1 MALGVSA
8 YTLFAVHDALV
19 KGVICDLPVVEILF
33 VRSVVISLICLA
45 IGRGKMVR
53 ELVTSPNKPALLMR
67 AVLMLAAWCLYYPAG
82 QHLKLAEMT
91 TLYYVAPAITI
102 VLAVIF
108 LKEQLTLIRVA
119 AAAIGFFG
127 VVVAANPAGI
137 SLGLPAFM
145 ALAAAFLW
153 AVAMIL
159 MRKIS
164 KNESSLVI
172 VFSVN
177 SFYIVVLGPI
187 AAFMWQPM
195 ELWMIASVIG
205 IGVIGG
211 LAQFVLIEAARR
223 VPASVLGTVEYSALV
238 WSFVFGF
245 LFWREEPALV
255 VYLGA
260 GLVIASGFVLA
271 WSERK
276 LRGKIVDTP

>member
-19 KGVICDLPVVEILF
+19 KSVIHDLPVVQILF
-33 VRSVVISLICLA
+33 VRSVLITAICLG
-45 IGRGKMVR
+45 IGRWTMVHQ
-53 ELVTSPNKPALLMR
+53 LVTSPHKPALLMR

-82 QHLKLAEMT
+82 QQLKLAEMT

-108 LKEQLTLIRVA
+108 LKERLPLIRVA

-137 SLGLPAFM
+137 SLGLPAAM
-145 ALAAAFLW
+145 ALAAAFFW
-153 AVAMIL
+153 SVASIL
-159 MRKIS
+159 MRKVS
-164 KNESSLVI
+164 RDESSLVI

-177 SFYIVVLGPI
+177 GFYILVLGPI
-187 AAFMWQPM
+187 AAFVWQPM
-195 ELWMIASVIG
+195 DLWMVASVLGTG
-205 IGVIGG
+205 IVGG

-223 VPASVLGTVEYSALV
+223 VPASVLGTVEYSALL

-245 LFWREEPALV
+245 VFWHEQPALV
-255 VYLGA
+255 VYVGA
-260 GLVIASGFVLA
+260 AFVIASGLVLA
-271 WSERK
+271 WSERR
-276 LRGKIVDTP
+276 LRSRIVEAG

>member
-1 MALGVSA
+1 MVLGVSA

-19 KGVICDLPVVEILF
+19 KGVIYDLPVVQILF
-33 VRSVVISLICLA
+33 VRSVIITLICLVL
-45 IGRGKMVR
+45 GRGKMVR
-53 ELVTSPNKPALLMR
+53 ELVASTNKAAMLTR

-82 QHLKLAEMT
+82 QQLKLAEMT

-108 LKEQLTLIRVA
+108 LKEQLTLMRVA

-137 SLGLPAFM
+137 SLGLPAAM
-145 ALAAAFLW
+145 ALTAAFFW

-164 KNESSLVI
+164 KDESSLVI

-177 SFYIVVLGPI
+177 GFYIVVLGPI

-195 ELWMIASVIG
+195 ELWMIATVIG
-205 IGVIGG
+205 VGFTGG

-223 VPASVLGTVEYSALV
+223 VPASVLGTVEYSALI
-238 WSFVFGF
+238 WSFVFGY

-260 GLVIASGFVLA
+260 TLVIASGLVLA

>member
-1 MALGVSA
+1 MALGTSA

-19 KGVICDLPVVEILF
+19 KGVIYDLPVVQILF
-33 VRSVVISLICLA
+33 VRSVVITLICLG
-45 IGRGKMVR
+45 IGRRQMLR
-53 ELVTSPNKPALLMR
+53 DLVTSPNKPALLMR
-67 AVLMLAAWCLYYPAG
+67 AMLMLAAWCLYYPAG
-82 QHLKLAEMT
+82 QQLKLAEMT

-137 SLGLPAFM
+137 SLGLPAAM
-145 ALAAAFLW
+145 ALTAAFFW

-164 KNESSLVI
+164 RNESSLVI

-177 SFYIVVLGPI
+177 GFYVIALGPI
-187 AAFMWQPM
+187 AFFLWQPM
-195 ELWMIASVIG
+195 ELWMIASVFGIG
-205 IGVIGG
+205 IIGG

-223 VPASVLGTVEYSALV
+223 VPASVLGTVEYSALI
-238 WSFVFGF
+238 WSFVFGY

-260 GLVIASGFVLA
+260 ALVIASGLVLA

>member
-19 KGVICDLPVVEILF
+19 KSVIHDLPVVQILF
-33 VRSVVISLICLA
+33 VRSVLITAICLG
-45 IGRGKMVR
+45 IGRWTMVHQ
-53 ELVTSPNKPALLMR
+53 LVTSPHKPALLMR

-82 QHLKLAEMT
+82 QQLKLAEMT

-108 LKEQLTLIRVA
+108 LKERLTLIRVA

-137 SLGLPAFM
+137 SLGLPAAM
-145 ALAAAFLW
+145 ALAAAFFW
-153 AVAMIL
+153 SVASIL
-159 MRKIS
+159 MRKVS
-164 KNESSLVI
+164 RDESSLVI

-177 SFYIVVLGPI
+177 GFYILVLGPI
-187 AAFMWQPM
+187 AAFVWQPM
-195 ELWMIASVIG
+195 DLWMVASVLGTG
-205 IGVIGG
+205 IVGG

-223 VPASVLGTVEYSALV
+223 VPASVLGTVEYSALL

-245 LFWREEPALV
+245 VFWHEQPALV
-255 VYLGA
+255 VYIGA
-260 GLVIASGFVLA
+260 AFVIASGLVLA
-271 WSERK
+271 WSERR
-276 LRGKIVDTP
+276 LRSRIVEAG